1 MPGYGNRRINKTWY
15 LIRYQESIH
24 EMNYIQVEISRM
36 KRLAF
41 SRSLGASTEDAGKH
55 GPPTDLPIWEG
66 SAITWINRVFNPVT
80 TSGLYGAPLFV
91 NGQEKILGGIDI
103 KLTIFMTGYHDDTY
117 EDKEYGVTSAA
128 RRDDGDGPDA
138 NGGPTRAKWRKSEC
152 GDRDVPRKGSANE
165 PTQLSAASKTRRE
178 AGGTLDECAE
188 LGRSGLEVDGDEVDV
203 ARGRRRTD
211 VGAL

>member
-1 MPGYGNRRINKTWY
+1 MMCLP
-15 LIRYQESIH
+15 LFFPPS
-24 EMNYIQVEISRM
+24 V
-36 KRLAF
+36 AF
-41 SRSLGASTEDAGKH
+41 WETRPTH
-55 GPPTDLPIWEG
+55 GPSYLG
-66 SAITWINRVFNPVT
+66 RVGYHMDQPGIQPGDHIVRQHTKVFQ
-80 TSGLYGAPLFV
+80 YA
-91 NGQEKILGGIDI
+91 EKILGGIDI